1 MNASLS
7 HYHLVELGE
16 KHLDVPQHRPAR
28 TVPREV
34 RLRPDV
40 PVRTVPLLLVLQV
53 ERRHRGMV
61 THLLR
66 HVAHTTLPS
75 VHHARERLSDD
86 RVVRLLAALLL
97 NEIENSHVGFIVPTR

>member
-28 TVPREV
+28 TVSREV

-66 HVAHTTLPS
+66 HVAHTTRPS

-86 RVVRLLAALLL
+86 RGVRLLAALLL